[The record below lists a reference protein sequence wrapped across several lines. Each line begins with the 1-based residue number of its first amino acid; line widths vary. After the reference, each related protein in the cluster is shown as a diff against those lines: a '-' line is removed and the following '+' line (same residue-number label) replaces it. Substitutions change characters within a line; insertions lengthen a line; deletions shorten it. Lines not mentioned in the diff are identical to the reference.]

1 VKELKDV
8 LGMVADGLKSFAE
21 GMGMIAGK
29 VDALAQSL
37 GDMET
42 MPPAP
47 KQKAAKIQPEK
58 VKKATARKP
67 VTVEAA
73 KRSAKKTAPKV
84 MPKVMPKVV
93 PKVVP
98 KAAPEKKEAATASSR
113 VLEVISDAGS
123 GLDTSAIM
131 EKTGFDKKKVS
142 NILHRLKQQ
151 DKIENSKRGL
161 YSKKG

>member
-1 VKELKDV
+1 MKELRDV

-37 GDMET
+37 GDAET
-42 MPPAP
+42 KPQAP
-47 KQKAAKIQPEK
+47 KPKAAEAKPKK
-58 VKKATARKP
+58 VVKVTAKKRVTRAAAKKP
-67 VTVEAA
+67 V
-73 KRSAKKTAPKV
+73 KKTA
-84 MPKVMPKVV
+84 
-93 PKVVP
+93 P
-98 KAAPEKKEAATASSR
+98 KAAPEKKEAVTASDR
-113 VLEVISDAGS
+113 VLEVIGDAGD
-123 GLDTSAIM
+123 GIGPGAIM

-151 DKIENSKRGL
+151 GKIKNATRGM

>member
-1 VKELKDV
+1 MKELKDV

-37 GDMET
+37 GDTET
-42 MPPAP
+42 AAPAP
-47 KQKAAKIQPEK
+47 KQKAAKTKTEK
-58 VKKATARKP
+58 VKKMPAKKP
-67 VTVEAA
+67 VVKETA
-73 KRSAKKTAPKV
+73 KRPAKKTAPK
-84 MPKVMPKVV
+84 
-93 PKVVP
+93 
-98 KAAPEKKEAATASSR
+98 AAPAKKEPVTASSR
-113 VLEVISDAGS
+113 VLEVIGDAGN
-123 GLDTSAIM
+123 GLDTGAIM

-151 DKIENSKRGL
+151 NKIENSKRGL

>member
-37 GDMET
+37 GDTET
-42 MPPAP
+42 APPAP
-47 KQKAAKIQPEK
+47 KQKAAKTRTEK
-58 VKKATARKP
+58 VKKTPAKKP
-67 VTVEAA
+67 VVKEAA
-73 KRSAKKTAPKV
+73 KQPAKKTA
-84 MPKVMPKVV
+84 
-93 PKVVP
+93 P
-98 KAAPEKKEAATASSR
+98 KAAPEKKEAVTASSR
-113 VLEVISDAGS
+113 VLEVISDSGN

-131 EKTGFDKKKVS
+131 KKTGFDKKKVS

-151 DKIENSKRGL
+151 NKIENSKRGL

>member
-1 VKELKDV
+1 MKELKDV

-73 KRSAKKTAPKV
+73 KRPAKKTAPKV
-84 MPKVMPKVV
+84 MPKVMPR
-93 PKVVP
+93 VVP

>member
-37 GDMET
+37 SDTEMT
-42 MPPAP
+42 TPPAP
-47 KQKAAKIQPEK
+47 KPKAAKTKPEK
-58 VKKATARKP
+58 VKTTPAKKP
-67 VTVEAA
+67 VKAEAP
-73 KRSAKKTAPKV
+73 KRPAKKTPV
-84 MPKVMPKVV
+84 
-93 PKVVP
+93 
-98 KAAPEKKEAATASSR
+98 KAAPEKKEAVTASDR
-113 VLEVISDAGS
+113 VLEVIGDAS
-123 GLDTSAIM
+123 GGVDTGAIM
-131 EKTGFDKKKVS
+131 EQTGFDKKKVS

-151 DKIENSKRGL
+151 NKIENSKRGL